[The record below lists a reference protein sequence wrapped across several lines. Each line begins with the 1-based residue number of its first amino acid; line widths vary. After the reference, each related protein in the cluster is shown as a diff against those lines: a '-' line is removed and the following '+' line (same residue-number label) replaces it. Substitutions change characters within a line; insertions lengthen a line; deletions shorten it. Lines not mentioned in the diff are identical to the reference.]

1 MARSPLRAAV
11 VAVFALTGDACDRLP
26 DRAATSSVTVKLP
39 PPRPAAAVPAFK
51 PVAADRDGL

>member
-39 PPRPAAAVPAFK
+39 PARPEAPAPGFK
-51 PVAADRDGL
+51 PVAADPDRL